1 MSRTPPGPDL
11 RTTPIATTIA
21 DWGRG
26 NKERN
31 IGTDLGSKSGSF
43 DSSRRSVD
51 VDLSDPED
59 LHLLRGEEDGVLDR
73 SVLSLNSGVRLD
85 GVGSRD
91 GRVLILI
98 SSDGCPGSGRLG
110 VYRRLGVL

>member
-1 MSRTPPGPDL
+1 MTE
-11 RTTPIATTIA
+11 
-21 DWGRG
+21 WGRG
-26 NKERN
+26 NKERERERER
-31 IGTDLGSKSGSF
+31 GRDVVTDLGSKSGSF

-73 SVLSLNSGVRLD
+73 SILSLNSGIRFD

-91 GRVLILI
+91 GRVLVLI
-98 SSDGCPGSGRLG
+98 SPDGCPGSGRLE
-110 VYRRLGVL
+110 VYRG